1 MVCAKLK
8 PAVSGLEQEF
18 PGQLKA
24 QNLDATT
31 AEAKKAIQEL
41 GFQNHGLVIRSADG
55 KVLHKEADHTVQME
69 TVRQTIRDLLKKRGG
84 GD

>member
-18 PGQLKA
+18 PGKVKA
-24 QNLDATT
+24 ENVDASTE
-31 AEAKKAIQEL
+31 EARKAIKEL
-41 GFQNHGLVIRSADG
+41 GFKNHGLVIRDSKG
-55 KVLHKEADHTVQME
+55 TVVHKQPDHSVDIDVARKAIQD
-69 TVRQTIRDLLKKRGG
+69 ILAK